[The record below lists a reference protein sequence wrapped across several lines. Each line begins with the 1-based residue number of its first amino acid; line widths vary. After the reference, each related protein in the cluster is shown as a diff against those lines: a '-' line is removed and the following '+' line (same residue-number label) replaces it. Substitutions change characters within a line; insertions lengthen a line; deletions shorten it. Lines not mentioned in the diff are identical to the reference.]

1 MEKVYNKKHGKPKHS
16 GFGIA
21 SFVIFI
27 TTVIA
32 HFSVVWIKIA
42 LEMISFTAK
51 NTNIALTP
59 LCAFLFLCNFLF
71 SILAEPIFAVYLLG
85 LVLGTIGLFQKNR
98 RKVFAVLGV
107 VFNLLAFIVLMTIIV
122 FISVK
127 IVDFKP

>member
-1 MEKVYNKKHGKPKHS
+1 MYNKEHTRPKHS

-32 HFSVVWIKIA
+32 HFTILRINCTLERTSAAGTDTNTA
-42 LEMISFTAK
+42 LI
-51 NTNIALTP
+51 P
-59 LCAFLFLCNFLF
+59 LYIFLF

-85 LVLGTIGLFQKNR
+85 LVLGAIGLFQKNR

-122 FISVK
+122 LISVK